1 MRLRTRRQWAV
12 FATALFVLEVLI
24 ATVWRHV
31 PVLRTDL
38 GDYFVTVLVYA
49 FVKAVLP
56 ARWTLARRCSP
67 SRSSCSASA
76 SRARRRWGWPIASAS
91 PPAAPAR
98 IVLGATF
105 DWGDAVA
112 MYGAGC
118 LTAWLL
124 DGARVTSS
132 STSSPAARASP

>member
-1 MRLRTRRQWAV
+1 VRLRTRRQWAV

-56 ARWTLARRCSP
+56 ARWTRSATLLA
-67 SRSSCSASA
+67 
-76 SRARRRWGWPIASAS
+76 IAVFVFGFSVEGAQALGLADRLGLTS
-91 PPAAPAR
+91 GGAAR

-105 DWGDAVA
+105 DWGDVA